1 MDACLVHA
9 MLEMR
14 EKTKAEKKQL
24 SNNIRFRNLGV
35 AVFFL
40 YLIHTVSK
48 LSDSFNSINQPY

>member
-24 SNNIRFRNLGV
+24 SNNIRNLGV
-35 AVFFL
+35 VVMFFF
-40 YLIHTVSK
+40 YIS
-48 LSDSFNSINQPY
+48 